1 MTICIFVNVD
11 FTCIILEIGAWEGKA
26 VCTFCLMFQIQVQDN
41 GKHSSVKSRPNLDL
55 NTLVQMKATMVFP
68 FLLIGEIMCFWFHS
82 WGLCTYINSHNASK
96 PILYFMSSGKSNE
109 IFSIVFLK
117 IVKSYH
123 RYIFRYRRNHFLV
136 KYICKLISTT
146 KNTLK
151 LNTARKISRDTV
163 NSKQVFLQ

>member
-1 MTICIFVNVD
+1 
-11 FTCIILEIGAWEGKA
+11 
-26 VCTFCLMFQIQVQDN
+26 MFQIQVQDN

-82 WGLCTYINSHNASK
+82 WGLHNASK
-96 PILYFMSSGKSNE
+96 PILYFISSGKSNE
-109 IFSIVFLK
+109 IFSILFLK
-117 IVKSYH
+117 FVKSYH
-123 RYIFRYRRNHFLV
+123 YYIRYSLV

-151 LNTARKISRDTV
+151 LFTAQQNIQGYCKFKTSFSTIIDVVCWLMAKIFS
-163 NSKQVFLQ
+163 L

>member
-1 MTICIFVNVD
+1 
-11 FTCIILEIGAWEGKA
+11 
-26 VCTFCLMFQIQVQDN
+26 MFQKQVQDN

-82 WGLCTYINSHNASK
+82 WGLCTYINLHNASK
-96 PILYFMSSGKSNE
+96 PILYFISSGKSNE
-109 IFSIVFLK
+109 IFSILFLK
-117 IVKSYH
+117 FVKSYH
-123 RYIFRYRRNHFLV
+123 HYIRYRRNNLLV

-151 LNTARKISRDTV
+151 LYAARQNIQGNCKFKTS
-163 NSKQVFLQ
+163 FLQ